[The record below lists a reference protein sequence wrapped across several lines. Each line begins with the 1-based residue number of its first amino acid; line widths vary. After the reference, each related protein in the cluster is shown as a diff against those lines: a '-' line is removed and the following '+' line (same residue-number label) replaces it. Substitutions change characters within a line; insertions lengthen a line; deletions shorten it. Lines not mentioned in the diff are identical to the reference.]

1 MLPRPRLRQLHNPR
15 NKRIIMKRG
24 GRRLAFA
31 MLMTGAASSAPAQQP
46 VVAPPSPEAAA
57 PALDKAVRL
66 MVMREV
72 TTRTARPGDRFRM
85 QVDQD
90 VVVDGVKIIP
100 AGTQAWG
107 EVVSAETSGLV
118 GKSGKLSARLLYIEL
133 PDRKIVLRGDMME
146 AGTRGGVTTAAAT
159 VGFALMGAGPLGLL
173 TRGTNAKLKAGDIL
187 IGYVAADTIRQ

>member
-1 MLPRPRLRQLHNPR
+1 MVLVT
-15 NKRIIMKRG
+15 G
-24 GRRLAFA
+24 VALA
-31 MLMTGAASSAPAQQP
+31 APAQQP
-46 VVAPPSPEAAA
+46 AMAPETPPQAQPA
-57 PALDKAVRL
+57 PAVGQGALIGQGGTVRL

-72 TTRTARPGDRFRM
+72 TTKTAQAGDRFRL

-90 VVVDGVKIIP
+90 VLIDGVKVVP

-107 EVVSAETSGLV
+107 EVVAAAPSGFV

-133 PDRKIVLRGDMME
+133 PDRKIALRGDMME
-146 AGTRGGVTTAAAT
+146 AGTRGGATTAAAT

-187 IGYVAADTIRQ
+187 IGYLAEDTIQQ